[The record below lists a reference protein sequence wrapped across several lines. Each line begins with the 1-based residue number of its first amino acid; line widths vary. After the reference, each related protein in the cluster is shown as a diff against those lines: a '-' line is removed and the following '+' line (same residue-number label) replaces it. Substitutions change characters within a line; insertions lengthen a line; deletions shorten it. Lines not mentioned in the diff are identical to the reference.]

1 MRKLMALV
9 GVTALTL
16 LAATWL
22 TAQEQKK
29 RASPHEQTSG
39 VIAGKKITIDY
50 GRPYVKGRKIY
61 GGLVPFGQVW
71 RTGADEATTL
81 NTPGDLMMGRIHVPA
96 GTYSLFTIPGEK
108 EWTLI
113 LNKTAKQWG
122 AFKYDE
128 SQDLG
133 RTTMKVEKLAQP
145 VEQLTITIVPGSGN
159 QGSLRI
165 AWENTAA
172 VAPIMVH

>member
-1 MRKLMALV
+1 MHVSLLHLEDVQLLPGDLRELRGALRRQHR
-9 GVTALTL
+9 ALL
-16 LAATWL
+16 
-22 TAQEQKK
+22 Q
-29 RASPHEQTSG
+29 
-39 VIAGKKITIDY
+39 
-50 GRPYVKGRKIY
+50 
-61 GGLVPFGQVW
+61 

-81 NTPGDLMMGRIHVPA
+81 NTPGDLMVGRIHVPA

-108 EWTLI
+108 EWTLV
-113 LNKTAKQWG
+113 LNKMAKQWG

-133 RTTMKVEKLAQP
+133 RTTMKLEKLAQP